1 MTDLKHINIAIDGP
15 SGAGK
20 STLARR
26 TAQELGYIYV
36 DTGAMYRAI
45 GLYVL
50 RRGIAADDKA
60 AVVACLPEITVDIG
74 YQDGVQRIFLNG
86 EDVSGSIR
94 TEAVSQYASA
104 VSAVPEV
111 RAHLMGL
118 QRSLAARSSV
128 IMDGRDI
135 GTVILPDADIKIY
148 LTASEEDR
156 AMRRFLELKE
166 KGQEVDY
173 DSVLENIR
181 QRDWNDMHRDVAP
194 LRQAEDAIVVDTSGI
209 GLEESARLLRDTIEG
224 MMPYVV

>member
-45 GLYVL
+45 GLFVL
-50 RRGIAADDKA
+50 RRGIAADDRA

-74 YQDGVQRIFLNG
+74 YQDGVQRIYLNG
-86 EDVSGSIR
+86 EDVSDSIR

>member
-74 YQDGVQRIFLNG
+74 YQDGVQRIYLNG
-86 EDVSGSIR
+86 EDVSDSIR